1 MALSHI
7 SAYVAEQAD
16 GIYPGYG
23 SKSQLIGEH
32 FISRCKLDTSSQSI
46 STSYQLFHTVTTI
59 SLVILFISV
68 CIAHKEWSLCH
79 Y

>member
-1 MALSHI
+1 MNIEIKFNSVKEMALSHI

-32 FISRCKLDTSSQSI
+32 FISRCILDT
-46 STSYQLFHTVTTI
+46 
-59 SLVILFISV
+59 
-68 CIAHKEWSLCH
+68 KENRRLNKKVLNE
-79 Y
+79 YK